1 MCFSGARGWEGCE
14 RGEWEVKI
22 IWLIPPTPQFL
33 LEALSCQLS
42 RVNEYKQFEID
53 TLVLVSSK
61 ATLCWFYMRLILCT
75 Q

>member
-22 IWLIPPTPQFL
+22 ICLIPPTPQFL
-33 LEALSCQLS
+33 LEVLSCQLS

-53 TLVLVSSK
+53 TL
-61 ATLCWFYMRLILCT
+61 I
-75 Q
+75 